1 MMVLKPVPMTM
12 MAILGL
18 RKDRQV
24 VISVLHDMSIVQLES
39 LSKDVAN
46 MLKNERDNE
55 LYRQVSDQLL
65 RIKAFKTVLPPIPV
79 THCQRFPTVD
89 NLMQAAKAIDI
100 DTKVAS
106 LEREKESLLTKINET
121 ENNIKLVEEFSFFPE
136 DFNVLQL
143 VLGHSYFGR
152 LDSKQFPSFKKA
164 LEPNNLDVFLYSKE
178 EKEITR
184 IVLITFPNFPPHA
197 LATAV
202 QEYNVKLEAV
212 PKLNGTPVQLKQ
224 SLGAVLNELTQ
235 KLKEID
241 RQLGE
246 ISKEHYA
253 NIVCIEEQLEIENR
267 KLEVINNLGVTSD
280 SFALEGWVP
289 KSKLESI
296 KANLDKHAKGTIVYE
311 LETEKNPPTL
321 FANPKRFKLFEAF
334 IRFYSLPQGKEFDP
348 TLIFGFI
355 FPVFYGIM
363 VGDAGYG
370 LVILLVCRW
379 VIRRVE
385 GGKRNLN
392 IMPKPLRKFALT
404 ILKPRQMVKLAKA
417 MTPGAIIAIIL
428 GILFN
433 LYFGFHLNGYLFN
446 YLNTAFGMHLPES
459 GAIFSPI
466 VGLRKLLLISGYI
479 GLGMVT
485 FGLILGILN
494 SLREGEKK
502 HAIGKVG
509 WILFGWGVVMTGL
522 ALMHHGHIN
531 PIHHVEGIGYFGLLL
546 GGIGLM
552 FVGEGP
558 RAIMELPSIV
568 SHILSYTRII
578 GILLASVIL
587 ADVIDFIFIKTL
599 HHSIP
604 FIVLETMILFIG
616 HIFNIIIAVFEPGI
630 QGARLVYV
638 EFFSKFYHGNGRAF
652 KPFGSTR
659 KFTSDQYE
667 LEIKEKIKVIK

>member
-1 MMVLKPVPMTM
+1 
-12 MAILGL
+12 
-18 RKDRQV
+18 
-24 VISVLHDMSIVQLES
+24 
-39 LSKDVAN
+39 
-46 MLKNERDNE
+46 MLKNERDND

-79 THCQRFPTVD
+79 THCQRFPTLE
-89 NLMQAAKAIDI
+89 NLMQAVKSIDI
-100 DTKVAS
+100 DSKVAS
-106 LEREKESLLTKINET
+106 LEREKESLLTKIHET

-143 VLGHSYFGR
+143 KSAHSYFGR
-152 LDSKQFPSFKKA
+152 LDSKQFPAFRKA
-164 LEPNNLDVFLYSKE
+164 IEVNNQDLFLYSKE
-178 EKEITR
+178 GKEVTH
-184 IVLITFPNFPPHA
+184 IVLVTFPNFPPHA

-202 QEYNVKLEAV
+202 QEYDVKLEVA
-212 PKLNGTPVQLKQ
+212 PKLNGKPDQLKQ
-224 SLGAVLNELTQ
+224 SQRAVLNELTQ

-241 RQLGE
+241 KQLGE

-267 KLEVINNLGVTSD
+267 KLEVIDNLGVTSD

-289 KSKLESI
+289 KPKLESV
-296 KANLDKHAKGTIVYE
+296 KANLDNHAKGTIVYE
-311 LETEKNPPTL
+311 LETEENPPTL
-321 FANPKRFKLFEAF
+321 FANPKRFRLFEAF
-334 IRFYSLPQGKEFDP
+334 IRFYSLPSGKEFDP
-348 TLIFGFI
+348 TLIFGLI

-363 VGDAGYG
+363 LGDAGYG

-385 GGKRNLN
+385 GGKRNLT
-392 IMPKPLRKFALT
+392 IMPKPLRKFALM
-404 ILKPRQMVKLAKA
+404 ILKPRQMIKLAKA

-446 YLNTAFGMHLPES
+446 YLNSAFGMHLPVS
-459 GAIFSPI
+459 GAIFNPI

-494 SLREGEKK
+494 SLRESEKR

-509 WILFGWGVVMTGL
+509 WLVFGWGVVMTGL

-552 FVGEGP
+552 FYGEGV

-587 ADVIDFIFIKTL
+587 ADVIDFIFVKTL

-604 FIVLETMILFIG
+604 FIVLGTMILFIG
-616 HIFNIIIAVFEPGI
+616 HIFNIIIGVFEPGI
-630 QGARLVYV
+630 QGARLIYV

-652 KPFGSTR
+652 KPFGSMR
-659 KFTSDQYE
+659 KFTYDQYE
-667 LEIKEKIKVIK
+667 LEIKEKTK